1 MVPYYSLHCKHQAAV
16 HNLFAGNV
24 FYLSRVFSLFPSNIV
39 LLRFCR
45 AWCSSNGVIKCYLN
59 YLKPGI
65 KGLSSE
71 CWQAFKCSLGKVL
84 YPFLCVY
91 TLKIIWKSTVNYS
104 QNVCTE
110 RMNNSFTSCSP
121 KEWVT
126 IKNTAAIYIQ

>member
-1 MVPYYSLHCKHQAAV
+1 MVLYHALHCKRQAAV
-16 HNLFAGNV
+16 RSLFAGNV

-39 LLRFCR
+39 LPRFCR
-45 AWCSSNGVIKCYLN
+45 AWYSSNGVIKCYLN

-84 YPFLCVY
+84 YPFLSVY

-110 RMNNSFTSCSP
+110 RMNNSFTSFSP
-121 KEWVT
+121 KGWVT
-126 IKNTAAIYIQ
+126 IKNTAAIYTQ